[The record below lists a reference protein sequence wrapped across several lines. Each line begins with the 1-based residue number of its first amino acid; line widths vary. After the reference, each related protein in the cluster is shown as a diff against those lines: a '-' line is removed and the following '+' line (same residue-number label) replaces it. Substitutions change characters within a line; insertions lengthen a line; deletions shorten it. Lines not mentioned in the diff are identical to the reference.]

1 MKVKYK
7 CKENDVELIF
17 FIDNNEIEEV
27 LVGVIGES
35 CWTVIGY
42 SDLKKGIK
50 KALRK
55 TQGGNNE

>member
-27 LVGVIGES
+27 LERHTIPTEAKN
-35 CWTVIGY
+35 
-42 SDLKKGIK
+42 LN
-50 KALRK
+50 A
-55 TQGGNNE
+55 

>member
-7 CKENDVELIF
+7 CKQNDIELIF

-27 LVGVIGES
+27 WVRIIGES

-42 SDLKKGIK
+42 SDLKNGIQ
-50 KALRK
+50 KALSK
-55 TQGGNNE
+55 IQGGNK